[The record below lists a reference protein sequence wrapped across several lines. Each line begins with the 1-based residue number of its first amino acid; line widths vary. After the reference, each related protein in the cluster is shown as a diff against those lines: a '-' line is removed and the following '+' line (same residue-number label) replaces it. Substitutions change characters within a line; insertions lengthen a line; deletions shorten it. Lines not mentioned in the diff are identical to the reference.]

1 MEGRGICR
9 RLMHAVVVEGGL
21 QHDWVI
27 HRLRGCIEMD
37 PEAET
42 FAVRPAD
49 PRLSL
54 ECPSSSESDES
65 GCAEGVRR

>member
-21 QHDWVI
+21 QRDWVI

-54 ECPSSSESDES
+54 SNAPVPQSLMSQD
-65 GCAEGVRR
+65 AQKA